1 MSPLVQVIRGE
12 PDDAELAALVV
23 VITLLRYTNVDCPPD
38 GKPATVSWEHAGPSY
53 RPPGMWSSS

>member
-12 PDDAELAALVV
+12 PDDAELAALVA
-23 VITLLRYTNVDCPPD
+23 VITLLRHTNIGHPRDE
-38 GKPATVSWEHAGPSY
+38 KPATVPWGHTEPVY